1 MTTNHSDFVDILSHD
16 RPRSCRPSAIN
27 IKEPISKLTWH
38 AIAMALWNSGTM
50 EQKWPRSNT
59 VLKKRN
65 ERTLRWRDPATYLPG
80 YPRQARQ
87 VLLALNEVLHL
98 IRVHFR
104 ETRKV
109 VRRGGLDILFP
120 VTGNEDFR
128 PKEPVENAW
137 MKSWSWP
144 IFVVGCQKK
153 RSDT

>member
-1 MTTNHSDFVDILSHD
+1 M
-16 RPRSCRPSAIN
+16 
-27 IKEPISKLTWH
+27 
-38 AIAMALWNSGTM
+38 G
-50 EQKWPRSNT
+50 
-59 VLKKRN
+59 
-65 ERTLRWRDPATYLPG
+65 TYLPG

-153 RSDT
+153 GRIPRASQLQELNLYSVWGFRGFILQVIVRLVDSLVPKCSILEWPNILKNVYNCEVFGAIGQMFLA

>member
-1 MTTNHSDFVDILSHD
+1 M
-16 RPRSCRPSAIN
+16 
-27 IKEPISKLTWH
+27 
-38 AIAMALWNSGTM
+38 G
-50 EQKWPRSNT
+50 
-59 VLKKRN
+59 
-65 ERTLRWRDPATYLPG
+65 TYLPG

-128 PKEPVENAW
+128 SKEPVENAW
-137 MKSWSWP
+137 MKSWS
-144 IFVVGCQKK
+144 
-153 RSDT
+153 